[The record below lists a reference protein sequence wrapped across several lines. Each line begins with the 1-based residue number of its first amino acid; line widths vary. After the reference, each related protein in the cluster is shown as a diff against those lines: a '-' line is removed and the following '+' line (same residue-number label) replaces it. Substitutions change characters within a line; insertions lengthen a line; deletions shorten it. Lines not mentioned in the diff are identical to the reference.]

1 MFDANGNPILVVI
14 RQREEGRPYV
24 VHHASK
30 MLNDAKKYY
39 TTIREL
45 LAIVFAFDKFKASL
59 LGISIVVLWTPYFRS
74 LNAFPT

>member
-30 MLNDAKKYY
+30 MLNDAKKILHNYSGVTCY
-39 TTIREL
+39 CVCI
-45 LAIVFAFDKFKASL
+45 
-59 LGISIVVLWTPYFRS
+59 W
-74 LNAFPT
+74 